1 MLTQVKCGKINPVRR
16 KMTLCLLPT
25 SFGNIILIRR
35 ADTVVSTQ
43 ESDVDPACECFSLHL
58 FYIRYLGRKA

>member
-1 MLTQVKCGKINPVRR
+1 MLTQVKCGKTNPVRR
-16 KMTLCLLPT
+16 KLTLCLLPT

-43 ESDVDPACECFSLHL
+43 ESDVDPECFSLHL